1 MRRLLSISAIAFII
15 TLFMQPGASGRVA
28 GTHDAGNDAIADI
41 YSAVIDSIQRYQG
54 ENKFDEA
61 LVLARK
67 LYTSALE
74 QQSDYALFMAHGTFA
89 MIYSDWQDSSS
100 VLFHIE
106 KALEYAGRCT
116 PQPRTTDFYIGLYR
130 YKVSADNMTE
140 SHAMDILRKAFDV
153 AICREDTFHANVVMA
168 CHYGRIGDKTNFER
182 YFKLVRESETPEPID
197 RISNLYYRVA
207 SYPYV
212 FSSHMDSA
220 VAVRKNIPDKRER
233 VTAIYYL
240 ARYLHPRRLQLALE
254 YSDSIDSL
262 NWMAQQMFDNLS
274 LREMGAMARKSQLAG
289 MEAGQKAMLQAEKL
303 EAGRER
309 IARNRL
315 EKEHQQR
322 ILDNKR
328 LQQKNQE
335 ADNELSLL
343 MAKLQQR
350 KLIISNN
357 EQQYQH
363 QQLKKAQFENRS
375 KKTYLFLFA
384 LLAIFL
390 LTALL
395 LWGMH
400 NGRMTLRIAALRKEE
415 KRLMDIAL
423 SASKRKDE
431 FIRNMSYEVRT
442 PLNNVAGFAQLL
454 AEPREMLTDEER
466 QRFGAL
472 IQDDAIKLTDY
483 VDRILVSP
491 DTDCGNKP
499 HATSEERELNL
510 RKRLR
515 DIHLLKTLLPLAIIS
530 ASPLLVASPAAR
542 SMTGRSN
549 ASLTDSLERKVYED
563 IRHGQTLDAL
573 RTLRHLREMAE
584 EDNDIDL
591 SYRVHLAYADAF
603 VKRQSYYR
611 VVPYLRQ
618 ALTDNE
624 RRDVPD
630 NPTQV
635 YCGIFD
641 NSALCMKL
649 RDDNYLESLLKA
661 LDYADTPVRKRK
673 VYVRLAACYAYR
685 NDKDNFDRYYRLCDS
700 LRNIQPAP
708 DDSCHMFADYHSGT
722 KILSFLDAYYQYIT
736 NGREA
741 AESMLSDGIRVDE
754 RLQLME
760 LLARMSGKYDEALA
774 YRDTIISQHM
784 AQIKH
789 RNRAD
794 SLYMDS
800 ILGNDSIEHAMLQN
814 TIDLNNTILRRQQMA
829 IERYKLA
836 ADNRRQEIKR
846 MGIEMAVKERKQ
858 RVLMRNNEMKRSKLA
873 MRKQALEIK
882 NGQLMM
888 ERNEAHFTINVMVI
902 LLTILFILVITAF
915 LIQMAR
921 RKHISK
927 MIEMTNN
934 MHKARTKA
942 IQATEMKDKFIQNM
956 SHEIRTPLNAI
967 SGFAQLL
974 ALPADTFSDEERKEF
989 AMHIHHNITLL
1000 TMLIDDIINIG
1011 EIEKGNY
1018 HFEKK
1023 QWKAN
1028 DLARR
1033 AMSVV
1038 RYRVPGNITL
1048 SLSTTLDDSHQLL
1061 TDGNRVQQV
1070 LINYLT
1076 NAIKHTSE
1084 GRINVAVCQ
1093 DMIDGKP
1100 AIRYTVSDTGEGI
1113 PKEDAEH
1120 IFERFVK
1127 LNDFVQGTG
1136 LGLNI
1141 CRTISQN
1148 LNGRVFVDTAYPDCD
1163 PQTEH
1168 GARFVFIVPA
1178 T

>member
-15 TLFMQPGASGRVA
+15 TLFTRPGASGRVA
-28 GTHDAGNDAIADI
+28 GRDGAASDSMPYE
-41 YSAVIDSIQRYQG
+41 YSAVIDSIHRYQE
-54 ENKFDEA
+54 ENRFAESF
-61 LVLARK
+61 LLARK
-67 LYTSALE
+67 FYTSALE
-74 QQSDYALFMAHGTFA
+74 RQSDYALFMAHGTFA
-89 MIYSDWQDSSS
+89 MIYAERQDSSS
-100 VLFHIE
+100 VLFHLY
-106 KALEYAGRCT
+106 KALEYASRCT
-116 PQPRTTDFYIGLYR
+116 PQPRTTDFYIGIYR
-130 YKVSADNMTE
+130 YKVCADNVKTSFAIE
-140 SHAMDILRKAFDV
+140 TLRKALDM
-153 AICREDTFHANVVMA
+153 AICREDTFRANVALA
-168 CHYGRIGDKTNFER
+168 CHYGRIGDKASFER
-182 YFKLVRESETPEPID
+182 YFKLVRESETPGFVD
-197 RISNLYYRVA
+197 RISSLYYRAA

-220 VAVRKNIPDKRER
+220 VAVRKLIPDTRER
-233 VTAIYYL
+233 VTAVYYL

-254 YSDSIDSL
+254 CSDSIDSL
-262 NWMAQQMFDNLS
+262 NWVAQQMFDNLS

-289 MEAGQKAMLQAEKL
+289 MEAEQKAMLQAEKI

-309 IARNRL
+309 IARKRL

-343 MAKLQQR
+343 VAKLQQR
-350 KLIISNN
+350 KLIINN
-357 EQQYQH
+357 NKQRYQH

-384 LLAIFL
+384 LLAILL

-400 NGRMTLRIAALRKEE
+400 NGRMALRIAALRKEE
-415 KRLMDIAL
+415 KRLMEIAL

-431 FIRNMSYEVRT
+431 FIRNISYDVRT

-466 QRFGAL
+466 QHFGVL
-472 IQDDAIKLTDY
+472 IQDDAIKLTEY
-483 VDRILVSP
+483 IDRILESP

-515 DIHLLKTLLPLAIIS
+515 AIQLLKTLLPLAIIS
-530 ASPLLVASPAAR
+530 ASPLLVASPAAG
-542 SMTGRSN
+542 SMTGRAN
-549 ASLTDSLERKVYED
+549 DSLTDSIERKVYDD

-573 RTLRHLREMAE
+573 RTLRHLREEAE
-584 EDNDIDL
+584 ENNDIDL
-591 SYRVHLAYADAF
+591 AYRVHLAYADAF

-611 VVPYLRQ
+611 VVPHLRQ
-618 ALTDNE
+618 ALKDNE

-649 RDDNYLESLLKA
+649 RDDNYLASLLKA
-661 LDYADTPVRKRK
+661 LDYADTPVRNRK

-722 KILSFLDAYYQYIT
+722 KILALLDAYYQFIT

-741 AESMLSDGIRVDE
+741 AESVLGDGTSAEE
-754 RLQLME
+754 RLQLMGV
-760 LLARMSGKYDEALA
+760 LTRMSGKYDEALA
-774 YRDTIISQHM
+774 YRDTLTSIQM

-789 RNRAD
+789 RNKAD

-814 TIDLNNTILRRQQMA
+814 TIDLYNTVLRRQQMA

-846 MGIEMAVKERKQ
+846 MGIEMAVKERRQ
-858 RVLMRNNEMKRSKLA
+858 RVLMRNNEMKRSRLA
-873 MRKQALEIK
+873 MRKQTLEIK

-888 ERNEAHFTINVMVI
+888 ERNEARFTINVMVI

-927 MIEMTNN
+927 MMEMTNN
-934 MHKARTKA
+934 MHNARTKA

-974 ALPADTFSDEERKEF
+974 ALPADSFSDDERKEF
-989 AMHIHHNITLL
+989 AMHINHNITLL

-1011 EIEKGNY
+1011 EIEKGKY

-1023 QWKAN
+1023 LWKAN

-1093 DMIDGKP
+1093 DIIDSKP

-1141 CRTISQN
+1141 CRTISRN
-1148 LNGRVFVDTAYPDCD
+1148 LNGRVFVDTAYPDSD
-1163 PQTEH
+1163 PQTDH